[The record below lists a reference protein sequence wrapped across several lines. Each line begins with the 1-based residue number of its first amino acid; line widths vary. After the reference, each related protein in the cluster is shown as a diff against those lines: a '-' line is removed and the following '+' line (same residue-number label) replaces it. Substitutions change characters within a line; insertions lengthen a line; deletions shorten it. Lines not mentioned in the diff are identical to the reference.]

1 MSVLGNV
8 ITEAMKTALRA
19 ARSAM
24 PGRIVSYDSVT
35 QTAEVEI
42 QLEIPLMK
50 LDSRNEVLR
59 GQHEYE
65 ALPTLLGV
73 PVGHPRGGGFFVHFP
88 MVKGDFVWVMFSD
101 LSMDEFTKTGRVSK
115 PIDIRSHELFP
126 YALPASD
133 PSLPNKLPILP
144 APLPSDELVIGHEGG
159 SDIRFKQNGEVHIA
173 GDAASLARADRV
185 EAQIQVLVDALT
197 NAVTVPT
204 DGGAAYKANIIALL
218 TDPVGSVASDKV
230 KGT

>member
-8 ITEAMKTALRA
+8 ITEAIKTALRSS
-19 ARSAM
+19 RSAL

-35 QTAEVEI
+35 QAAEVEI

-50 LDSRNEVLR
+50 LDGRNEVKR

-65 ALPTLLGV
+65 PLPTLHGV

-101 LSMDEFTKTGRVSK
+101 LSMDEFTRTGTVSK
-115 PIDIRSHELFP
+115 PVDIRSHELFP

-144 APLPSDELVIGHEGG
+144 APLPSDELVIGREGG
-159 SDIRFKQNGEVHIA
+159 SEIRFKQNDEVHIA
-173 GDAASLARADRV
+173 GGDDFLSLAAK
-185 EAQIQVLVDALT
+185 VLTELQSIKTDFDLHTHTGVTTGPGVSGTPVVPLT
-197 NAVTVPT
+197 TPS
-204 DGGAAYKANIIALL
+204 
-218 TDPVGSVASDKV
+218 SVAAAKV

>member
-1 MSVLGNV
+1 MSVLGNI
-8 ITEAMKTALRA
+8 ITEAIKTAVRA
-19 ARSAM
+19 ARVGL
-24 PGRIVSYDSVT
+24 PGRIVSYSSVT
-35 QTAEVEI
+35 QTAEIEI

-50 LDSRNEVLR
+50 LDGRNEVKR

-65 ALPTLLGV
+65 ALPTLHGV

-88 MVKGDFVWVMFSD
+88 MVKDDFVWVMFSD

-115 PIDIRSHELFP
+115 PVDIRSHELFP

-144 APLPSDELVIGHEGG
+144 APLPSDELVIGREGG
-159 SDIRFKQNGEVHIA
+159 SEIRFKQNDEVHIA
-173 GDAASLARADRV
+173 GEAGFLSRADRT
-185 EAQIQVLVDALT
+185 EAQLQIIVTALT
-197 NAVTVPT
+197 TAVTGAS
-204 DGGAAYKANIIALL
+204 DGGALYKTNIIALL
-218 TDPVGSVASDKV
+218 TDPVGSVAADKV